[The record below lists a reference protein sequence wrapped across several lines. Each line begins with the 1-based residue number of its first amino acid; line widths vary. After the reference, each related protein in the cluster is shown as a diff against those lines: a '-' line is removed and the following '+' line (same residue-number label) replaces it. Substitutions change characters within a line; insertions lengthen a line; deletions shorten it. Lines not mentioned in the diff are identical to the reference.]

1 MSQLEISF
9 EIDTSPILHLADL
22 PFGSL
27 FIRNSDRGNR
37 DKANIFMKVKVTGF
51 LTNSTLLS
59 DVFSRG
65 DCLAVNLNTHTI
77 QCLQGSISVT
87 QLTGNMQV
95 RKA

>member
-9 EIDTSPILHLADL
+9 EENTQTILHLADL

-27 FIRNSDRGNR
+27 FIRNSDRGQRN
-37 DKANIFMKVKVTGF
+37 NLSIFMKVKATGF

-77 QCLQGSISVT
+77 QCLQGSIGVT